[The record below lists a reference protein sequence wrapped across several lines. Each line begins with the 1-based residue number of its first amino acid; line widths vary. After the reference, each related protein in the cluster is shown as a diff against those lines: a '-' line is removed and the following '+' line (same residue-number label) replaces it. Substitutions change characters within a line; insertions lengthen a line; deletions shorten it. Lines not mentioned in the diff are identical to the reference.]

1 MGVPWTT
8 EIITF
13 LADASFES
21 ALVTDIFNIISPLF
35 IFIILVC
42 RPSVWKMIKL
52 KFPCL
57 NPFITAC
64 EKIVS
69 RIIPKKINR
78 HQSASAKE
86 RLCNSNT
93 NDINNSYKTSQQNL
107 TSEST
112 DPKQIMELPS
122 FFDVVVK

>member
-13 LADASFES
+13 MADASFES

-42 RPSVWKMIKL
+42 RPSVWKMFKL

-57 NPFITAC
+57 IPFITAC

-78 HQSASAKE
+78 HQPASAKE
-86 RLCNSNT
+86 RLCNNSST
-93 NDINNSYKTSQQNL
+93 NGYKISQQTL